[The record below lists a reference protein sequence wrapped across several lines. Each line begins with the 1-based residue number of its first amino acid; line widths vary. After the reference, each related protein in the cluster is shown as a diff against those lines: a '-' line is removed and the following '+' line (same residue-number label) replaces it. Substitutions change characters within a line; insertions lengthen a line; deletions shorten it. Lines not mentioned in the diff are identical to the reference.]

1 MSQLEGVQDLSE
13 YVRRTNKVPI
23 YNTVTLVMGTQ
34 SIAVSGIVLAQQSEA
49 LRELVMAHSEVRP
62 YLVMAHSEV
71 RPYLVMAHSEVRP
84 YLVTSHIEVR
94 PYLVMTRGGGGEDC

>member
-1 MSQLEGVQDLSE
+1 MSQLEGVRDLSE

-34 SIAVSGIVLAQQSEA
+34 SIVVSGIVLAQQSEA

-62 YLVMAHSEV
+62 YLVMARGEGVAFCYTELH
-71 RPYLVMAHSEVRP
+71 YFTLFMAHSEVLIFIFVFNQIRE
-84 YLVTSHIEVR
+84 L
-94 PYLVMTRGGGGEDC
+94 